1 MHFTQTFLTQRRKSL
16 AVALCSH
23 ILMRTNTKALGR
35 YFSRRCEMQLCS
47 LTSLS
52 EIACP
57 SLYSCMLTNVDTES
71 ELKKIL
77 TCSCSWSGFCL
88 FIFVLFCLLLFLEQI
103 SSTLNEWKIRISFS

>member
-1 MHFTQTFLTQRRKSL
+1 MHFTQTFLTQRRKLL

-23 ILMRTNTKALGR
+23 ILMRRNTKALGR
-35 YFSRRCEMQLCS
+35 YFSRSCEMQLCS

-57 SLYSCMLTNVDTES
+57 SLYSCMLTHVDTES
-71 ELKKIL
+71 GLKKIL

-88 FIFVLFCLLLFLEQI
+88 VVFLFVYFCFVLFTLVLGANLFYP
-103 SSTLNEWKIRISFS
+103 